1 MNRRR
6 SVVRRCAVRV
16 SLLCASA
23 CTRTYYATMH
33 KFGKEKRDILVSR
46 IVDGKKDQ
54 DKAKEQLK
62 TTMEAF
68 QELTGFQGGDLEK
81 TYNKLNKEYES
92 AQSRAD
98 KVTGPGEIDRQG
110 RQRSVQG
117 VGREI
122 DQMQDRELKSKSR
135 AMLRDAQQRHE
146 QYMAAMHAT
155 EKKMEPVLQA
165 FHDQVTLP
173 QAQPERAR
181 DQVLEGH
188 GGAHRQPGPV
198 ADGGHRKVDEGSR
211 RLRRQPVERHRGLSC
226 KA

>member
-1 MNRRR
+1 MNAR
-6 SVVRRCAVRV
+6 SAAGAALFVF
-16 SLLCASA
+16 SLCSVSA

-33 KFGKEKRDILVSR
+33 KLGKEKRDILVSR

-81 TYNKLNKEYES
+81 IYNKLNKEYES

-98 KVTGPGEIDRQG
+98 KVIGPGEIDRQG
-110 RQRSVQG
+110 RQRSVQR
-117 VGREI
+117 VDRR
-122 DQMQDRELKSKSR
+122 DRADADRELKSKSR
-135 AMLRDAQQRHE
+135 AMLSDAQSRHE

-165 FHDQVTLP
+165 FHDQVTYLKHNLN
-173 QAQPERAR
+173 ARAIKS
-181 DQVLEGH
+181 LKGH
-188 GGAHRQPGPV
+188 GGPHRHPGPV

-211 RLRRQPVERHRGLSC
+211 RVRRQPVERHRGLSC